1 MTRALL
7 ILSVVLG
14 LLHVNAHAQ
23 EKVYSGPQPGEKLP
37 PFKVR
42 GYWDDA
48 AGKELD
54 FVKQAAGK
62 PIVLI
67 FLPTDFNRPNFTM
80 TRELSRY
87 TASLAKNGLATGVIV
102 LAENPTEAEDFLT
115 RWRHALCRE
124 APLGISLDGREGPGS
139 YGVNRNANLTILVGK
154 EGKVTASFALLQP
167 SIQADLPKILEE
179 VAKAAGIPVPKLED
193 LPGLKPVLSK
203 LAPDQ
208 NVDAEV
214 AALFLKLLQ
223 KSSKPEEV
231 DKTALILET
240 YAKKFD
246 AARKLVSQKARAL
259 VDGGKLTEN
268 GTPKAQE
275 YLRKWA
281 KEFGGQGKGN
291 GGARKP

>member
-1 MTRALL
+1 MARTCFVSLVALAFIQPQ
-7 ILSVVLG
+7 ILC
-14 LLHVNAHAQ
+14 Q

-67 FLPTDFNRPNFTM
+67 FLPTDFNRPNFMM

-87 TASLAKNGLATGVIV
+87 TTSLAKNGLATGVIV
-102 LAENPTEAEDFLT
+102 LAENPSEAEDFLT

-139 YGVNRNANLTILVGK
+139 YGLNRNANLTILVGK

-167 SIQADLPKILEE
+167 SVQADLPKILEE
-179 VAKAAGIPVPKLED
+179 VAKAAGGPVAKLEE
-193 LPGLKPVLSK
+193 LPGVRQYLNMQTGAQRNDPKATALFRQVIFK
-203 LAPDQ
+203 TAGTE
-208 NVDAEV
+208 EV
-214 AALFLKLLQ
+214 EKAAAALEEYLKTN
-223 KSSKPEEV
+223 E
-231 DKTALILET
+231 
-240 YAKKFD
+240 
-246 AARKLVSQKARAL
+246 AARKDLGSRARAI
-259 VDGGKLTEN
+259 VEGGQLDQT
-268 GTPKAQE
+268 GTPKARE

-281 KEFGGQGKGN
+281 KEHGGL
-291 GGARKP
+291 RKVDDSAKQP